1 MEQFMKETNGNLDVK
16 SLIQNARSN
25 PNIMMI
31 CRHEYLGDFGK
42 PAPEGWEPSDKEVWA
57 VIDRIGL

>member
-1 MEQFMKETNGNLDVK
+1 MNGMDRNSDMK
-16 SLIQNARSN
+16 SLIQKARNN
-25 PNIMMI
+25 PTIMMI

-42 PAPEGWEPSDKEVWA
+42 NAPEGWEPSDKEVWA